1 MNTMKTKTR
10 TLIGIV
16 ALGLVG
22 ITNINATTADN
33 KRIANAEVVIEN
45 EESLAIESWMTD
57 DNYWISDSGVGAQ
70 EVEEA
75 LQIES
80 WMTNES
86 NWTSDNKVNATEG
99 EKSLEI
105 ESWMVK
111 ESLWK

>member
-1 MNTMKTKTR
+1 MKSKTR

-22 ITNINATTADN
+22 ITNINATTVDN
-33 KRIANAEVVIEN
+33 KRMANAEVVTEN

-57 DNYWISDSGVGAQ
+57 ENYWTSESKVND
-70 EVEEA
+70 ETLE
-75 LQIES
+75 IES
-80 WMTNES
+80 WMIEDTYFTSANE
-86 NWTSDNKVNATEG
+86 VNVIEN

-105 ESWMVK
+105 ESWMVN

>member
-1 MNTMKTKTR
+1 MNTMKSKTR

-33 KRIANAEVVIEN
+33 KRMANAEVVIEN

-57 DNYWISDSGVGAQ
+57 ENYWTSESKVND
-70 EVEEA
+70 EA
-75 LQIES
+75 IEIES
-80 WMTNES
+80 WMTEES
-86 NWTSDNKVNATEG
+86 YWTSTSEIAVVEN

-105 ESWMVK
+105 ESWMTN